1 VGIRDENQEAKR
13 PQALHPT
20 HQQNNNQSQRG
31 QSETLQMQM
40 RVWELQKL
48 KQAKIQYFTRCGL
61 HDDGSRRQELALLRG
76 AFSNAFRHT
85 ATLMEIGNLLGRDH
99 SSIVHSIKQ
108 HESRLFYTDY
118 RRFYKIACEI
128 KNEAELDVLEDI
140 DITSYEREITRL
152 NEVVSELSKYKELY
166 LTLKKTFDEF

>member
-85 ATLMEIGNLLGRDH
+85 ATLMEIGNHTWARP
-99 SSIVHSIKQ
+99 
-108 HESRLFYTDY
+108 
-118 RRFYKIACEI
+118 
-128 KNEAELDVLEDI
+128 
-140 DITSYEREITRL
+140 
-152 NEVVSELSKYKELY
+152 
-166 LTLKKTFDEF
+166 

>member
-1 VGIRDENQEAKR
+1 
-13 PQALHPT
+13 
-20 HQQNNNQSQRG
+20 
-31 QSETLQMQM
+31 MQM
-40 RVWELQKL
+40 RAWELQKL

-99 SSIVHSIKQ
+99 SSIVHSVSSSTSHGCSIGTT
-108 HESRLFYTDY
+108 ED
-118 RRFYKIACEI
+118 FYKIACEI

>member
-13 PQALHPT
+13 PQALYST

-40 RVWELQKL
+40 RVWEIQKL

-108 HESRLFYTDY
+108 HESRLFYA
-118 RRFYKIACEI
+118 RLPKILQDCLRNQ
-128 KNEAELDVLEDI
+128 K
-140 DITSYEREITRL
+140 RGRP
-152 NEVVSELSKYKELY
+152 
-166 LTLKKTFDEF
+166 

>member
-13 PQALHPT
+13 PQALHLT
-20 HQQNNNQSQRG
+20 NQQNNNQSQRG
-31 QSETLQMQM
+31 QSETLRMQM

-85 ATLMEIGNLLGRDH
+85 ATLMEIGNHTQSGP
-99 SSIVHSIKQ
+99 
-108 HESRLFYTDY
+108 
-118 RRFYKIACEI
+118 
-128 KNEAELDVLEDI
+128 
-140 DITSYEREITRL
+140 
-152 NEVVSELSKYKELY
+152 
-166 LTLKKTFDEF
+166 